1 MTYRTPSPI
10 NVADRG
16 GTDSGAQ
23 RRRAW
28 AVRTLR
34 QAITSALAIFALAAT
49 APARAEWDKV
59 VETDVVV
66 QYVDSTTITKNGDL
80 RKAWRLQDF
89 KSPTPDG
96 KQSIRILGEYDCKG
110 ERMRIL
116 FGSSYTGPMA
126 TGESLFLGGG
136 NVDDWDRAPAGT
148 MGELVLKFVCSR

>member
-1 MTYRTPSPI
+1 MTYRIPSPF
-10 NVADRG
+10 NVANG
-16 GTDSGAQ
+16 GVADSGPK
-23 RRRAW
+23 RRRAG

-34 QAITSALAIFALAAT
+34 QASGRALAIFALAAP
-49 APARAEWDKV
+49 APALADWVKV
-59 VETDVVV
+59 IETDVVV
-66 QYVDSTTITKNGDL
+66 QYVDPTTITKNGDL

-96 KQSIRILGEYDCKG
+96 KQSLRILGEYDCKE

-116 FGSSYTGPMA
+116 FGSSYSGPMA
-126 TGESLFLGGG
+126 SGDSLFLGGG